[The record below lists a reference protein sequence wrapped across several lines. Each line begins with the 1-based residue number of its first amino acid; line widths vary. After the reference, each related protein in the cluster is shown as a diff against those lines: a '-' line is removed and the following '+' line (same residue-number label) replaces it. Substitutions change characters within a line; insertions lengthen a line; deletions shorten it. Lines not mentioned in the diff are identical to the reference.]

1 MLAKMHQDKQ
11 YFEKSKEQKEYLNT
25 QIRENSIKNMIEKER
40 IQAALVFMK
49 RAPNIDSL
57 KGKLKEYNIITQED
71 TPKEE

>member
-1 MLAKMHQDKQ
+1 MHQDKQ

-40 IQAALVFMK
+40 IKAALVFMK